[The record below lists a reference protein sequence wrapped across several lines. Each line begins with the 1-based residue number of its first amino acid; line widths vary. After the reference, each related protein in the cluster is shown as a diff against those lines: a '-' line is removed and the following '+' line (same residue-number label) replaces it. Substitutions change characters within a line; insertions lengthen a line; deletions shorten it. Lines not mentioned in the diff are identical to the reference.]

1 MQADSLLTWAEFPS
15 RKRSIN
21 IQSSPNKN
29 LIADDTVATV
39 AAEGWA
45 LLSSLIV
52 SRQSP
57 TKTQPNSM
65 GVGEI
70 TTLFRYCTVQYLRGR
85 LATVSILVSLRG
97 RDTLTH
103 KQKGKSHTI

>member
-52 SRQSP
+52 SRPSP
-57 TKTQPNSM
+57 TKNSTQ
-65 GVGEI
+65 
-70 TTLFRYCTVQYLRGR
+70 LDGR
-85 LATVSILVSLRG
+85 WGDHHTVSLLYSTVF
-97 RDTLTH
+97 TW
-103 KQKGKSHTI
+103 